1 MKKIAAYLFFLFSLF
16 AGCVNEHV
24 GESPSLVVIRGGQ
37 IQCAGR
43 AAEENTRFQAGDV
56 ISFFSQGGIEAD
68 NVCLTYENGVWK
80 HGGALS
86 WNTSGK
92 DASFTAFYPCF
103 ESGDWDYYDED
114 GFLEDIIYAKG
125 EVSSGMFIEL
135 GFQHLFSKIIFEV
148 DGEMNEQIQHITF
161 TPSVQIE
168 SVLPLTGEFV
178 LTGTPAEPFWI
189 EKQSDGIYS
198 FFVPSAHEV
207 TIDIQITTS
216 EGKQLPLATTASQSY
231 QSGYQYT
238 YHLAPEVHE
247 VGIYTV
253 EDFIAFTHLI
263 NGMSY
268 PGRTLD
274 EFGETVDGRTTYYL
288 RNDLHF
294 TEETSKEVQPI
305 GFRSS
310 TDSRNN
316 WAFKD
321 CFDGGGYTLR
331 GLQIITVDK
340 TSSQGLF
347 AYIDGQGVVKN
358 LNMENCSY
366 VNANINNTTQRV
378 GILAGWNEGTIIGCH
393 IKGGKIENKK
403 YGNAGGMVCNN
414 KGRVLNC
421 VVNDMQFIG
430 NAMYVGGFCYDNSAD
445 KDIINCCVAQCS
457 FMNNDLA
464 GGLCYNVS
472 ADSNILNCY
481 VFSLDAENTDAGVLF
496 YKGNK
501 GSDTTINCYYQGDVS
516 LKPIYNT
523 FTYKGAVYAYDSD
536 FTVTDKGCSL
546 LEALNGWVE
555 DNQGKYSGYS
565 LDYWQKG
572 DENIPFIHQ
581 SSQ

>member
-37 IQCAGR
+37 IQCTGR

-68 NVCLTYENGVWK
+68 NVCLTYENGMWK

-114 GFLEDIIYAKG
+114 GFLEDIIFAKG

-168 SVLPLTGEFV
+168 SVLPLTGEIV
-178 LTGTPAEPFWI
+178 LTGTPAEPFQI

-247 VGIYTV
+247 VGIYTE

-305 GFRSS
+305 GVNSDNRFE
-310 TDSRNN
+310 
-316 WAFKD
+316 D
-321 CFDGGGYTLR
+321 CFDGLGHTIS
-331 GLQIITVDK
+331 GLHIVMDNK
-340 TSSQGLF
+340 SSYYGIF
-347 AYIDGQGVVKN
+347 AYVLANGRIEN
-358 LNMENCSY
+358 LNIDNCSY
-366 VNANINNTTQRV
+366 TNASSTQAKFV
-378 GILAGWNEGTIIGCH
+378 GMIVGRNYGTIIGCH
-393 IKGGKIENKK
+393 VHSCRIENNLAGYAGGIVSNN
-403 YGNAGGMVCNN
+403 YGN
-414 KGRVLNC
+414 VLNC
-421 VVNDMQFIG
+421 TVNDMQFI
-430 NAMYVGGFCYDNSAD
+430 NVMLAGGVCRENKS
-445 KDIINCCVAQCS
+445 DIINCGVIRCCFINS
-457 FMNNDLA
+457 EES

-472 ADSNILNCY
+472 AGSNILNCY
-481 VFSLDAENTDAGVLF
+481 VYSLDAENTDAGVLF
-496 YKGNK
+496 YKGTKTSN
-501 GSDTTINCYYQGDVS
+501 TTINCYYQGDVS
-516 LKPIYNT
+516 LKPIYKT
-523 FTYKGAVYAYDSD
+523 FTCEGAVYYTYDSN

>member
-68 NVCLTYENGVWK
+68 NVCLTYENGMWK

-148 DGEMNEQIQHITF
+148 DGEMNEKIQRITF

-168 SVLPLTGEFV
+168 SVLPLTGEIV
-178 LTGTPAEPFWI
+178 LTGTPAEPFQI

-247 VGIYTV
+247 VGIYTE

-294 TEETSKEVQPI
+294 TEETSKDVQPI
-305 GFRSS
+305 GFRRIKY
-310 TDSRNN
+310 TSRKNF
-316 WAFKD
+316 AFKD
-321 CFDGGGYTLR
+321 CFDGKGHTLN
-331 GLQIITVDK
+331 GLQIITVDV
-340 TSSQGLF
+340 TDSQGLF
-347 AYIDGQGVVKN
+347 CDIDEQGVVKN
-358 LNMENCSY
+358 LNMVNCSY
-366 VNANINNTTQRV
+366 VNANINDINQRV
-378 GILAGWNEGTIIGCH
+378 GILAGWSDGTIVGCH
-393 IKGGKIENKK
+393 IKACRIENKR
-403 YGNAGGMVCNN
+403 YGYAGGIVCENGGN
-414 KGRVLNC
+414 ILNC
-421 VVNDMQFIG
+421 TIDDMQFVG
-430 NAMYVGGFCYDNSAD
+430 SEMFVGGLCRENK
-445 KDIINCCVAQCS
+445 KDILNCCVTRCRFVS
-457 FMNNDLA
+457 NDRA
-464 GGLCYNVS
+464 GGLCYNV
-472 ADSNILNCY
+472 AGGCNILNCY
-481 VFSLDAENTDAGVLF
+481 VHSLDTENTDAGALF
-496 YKGNK
+496 YQGNK
-501 GSDTTINCYYQGDVS
+501 SSNTIIDCYYQEDVS

-523 FTYKGAVYAYDSD
+523 FTYKGAVYTYGSD

>member
-68 NVCLTYENGVWK
+68 NVCLTYENGMWK

-103 ESGDWDYYDED
+103 ESGVWDYYDED

-168 SVLPLTGEFV
+168 SVLPLTGEIV
-178 LTGTPAEPFWI
+178 LTGTPAEPFQI

-294 TEETSKEVQPI
+294 TEETSKDVQPI
-305 GFRSS
+305 GFRRIKY
-310 TDSRNN
+310 TSRKNF
-316 WAFKD
+316 AFKD
-321 CFDGGGYTLR
+321 CFDGKGHTLN
-331 GLQIITVDK
+331 GLQIITVDV
-340 TSSQGLF
+340 TDSQGLF
-347 AYIDGQGVVKN
+347 CDIDEQGVVKN

-366 VNANINNTTQRV
+366 VNANINNIMQRA

-403 YGNAGGMVCNN
+403 SGNASGIVCDN
-414 KGRVLNC
+414 KGSVLNC
-421 VVNDMQFIG
+421 TVNDMQFIG
-430 NAMYVGGFCYDNSAD
+430 NELRIGGLCYDNSAD
-445 KDIINCCVAQCS
+445 IINCGVMRCS
-457 FMNNDLA
+457 AISNKCA
-464 GGLCYNVS
+464 GGLCYNVAS
-472 ADSNILNCY
+472 GSTILNCY
-481 VFSLDAENTDAGVLF
+481 VYSLDAENTDAGALF
-496 YKGNK
+496 YQGNN
-501 GSDTTINCYYQGDVS
+501 SVTITINCYYQGDVS

-523 FTYKGAVYAYDSD
+523 FTYNKGAVYTYGAD

>member
-148 DGEMNEQIQHITF
+148 DGEMNEQIQRITF

-168 SVLPLTGEFV
+168 SVLPLTGEIV
-178 LTGTPAEPFWI
+178 LTGTPAEPFQI

-238 YHLAPEVHE
+238 YYLAPEVHE
-247 VGIYTV
+247 VGIYTE

-294 TEETSKEVQPI
+294 TEETSKDVQPI
-305 GFRSS
+305 GVNSDNRFE
-310 TDSRNN
+310 
-316 WAFKD
+316 D
-321 CFDGGGYTLR
+321 CFDGLGHTIS
-331 GLQIITVDK
+331 GLHIVMDNK
-340 TSSQGLF
+340 SSYYGIF
-347 AYIDGQGVVKN
+347 AYVLANGRIEN
-358 LNMENCSY
+358 LNIDNCSY
-366 VNANINNTTQRV
+366 TNASSTQAKFV
-378 GILAGWNEGTIIGCH
+378 GMIVGRNYGTIIGCH
-393 IKGGKIENKK
+393 VHSCRIENNLAGYAGGIVSNN
-403 YGNAGGMVCNN
+403 YGN
-414 KGRVLNC
+414 VLNC
-421 VVNDMQFIG
+421 TVNDMQFI
-430 NAMYVGGFCYDNSAD
+430 NVMLAGGVCRENKS
-445 KDIINCCVAQCS
+445 DIINCGVIRCCFINS
-457 FMNNDLA
+457 EES

-472 ADSNILNCY
+472 AGSNILNCY
-481 VFSLDAENTDAGVLF
+481 VYSLDAENTDAGVLF
-496 YKGNK
+496 YKGTKTSN
-501 GSDTTINCYYQGDVS
+501 TTINCYYQGDVS
-516 LKPIYNT
+516 LKPIYKT
-523 FTYKGAVYAYDSD
+523 FTCEGAVYYTYDSN

-565 LDYWQKG
+565 LEYWQKG

>member
-178 LTGTPAEPFWI
+178 LTGTPAEPFQI

-294 TEETSKEVQPI
+294 TEETSKDVQPI
-305 GFRSS
+305 GVNSDNRFE
-310 TDSRNN
+310 
-316 WAFKD
+316 D
-321 CFDGGGYTLR
+321 CFDGLGHTIS
-331 GLQIITVDK
+331 GLHIVMDNTNNRYGI
-340 TSSQGLF
+340 F
-347 AYIDGQGVVKN
+347 AYVLEGGRIEN
-358 LNMENCSY
+358 LNVDNSSY
-366 VNANINNTTQRV
+366 TNTTSTQTKYV
-378 GILAGWNEGTIIGCH
+378 GMIAGWNYGTIIGCH
-393 IKGGKIENKK
+393 VHSCKIENNRSG
-403 YGNAGGMVCNN
+403 YAGGIVCNN
-414 KGRVLNC
+414 WGSVLNC
-421 VVNDMQFIG
+421 TVNDMQLIG
-430 NAMYVGGFCYDNSAD
+430 TAMSVGGFCCDNKAGA
-445 KDIINCCVAQCS
+445 DIINCSVTQCS
-457 FMNNDLA
+457 FIDNDLA
-464 GGLCYNVS
+464 GGLCYNM
-472 ADSNILNCY
+472 ANNGNLLNCY
-481 VFSLDAENTDAGVLF
+481 VYLLNVESTNVGALLYQNRGGLMDC
-496 YKGNK
+496 
-501 GSDTTINCYYQGDVS
+501 CYYQEASG
-516 LKPIYNT
+516 LKSIYSNSSN
-523 FTYKGAVYAYDSD
+523 KGAVYIYDSD